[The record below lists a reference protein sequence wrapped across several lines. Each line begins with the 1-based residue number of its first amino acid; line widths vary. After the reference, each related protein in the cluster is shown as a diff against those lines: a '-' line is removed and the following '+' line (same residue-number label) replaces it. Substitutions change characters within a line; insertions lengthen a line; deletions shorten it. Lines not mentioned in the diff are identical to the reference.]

1 MAPSCPNNLSIE
13 QMFRAIELWPAPPR
27 LRPTTPNRTE
37 YAMPETASTDFNR
50 AMQDAKQQAGVA
62 NEVSDAASQ
71 VADAAT
77 NAAGKTAGSFEKA
90 LRDTVENQPYTA
102 VAIALGLG
110 WLLGRTH
117 RPF

>member
-1 MAPSCPNNLSIE
+1 
-13 QMFRAIELWPAPPR
+13 
-27 LRPTTPNRTE
+27 
-37 YAMPETASTDFNR
+37 MPETSTTDLNR
-50 AMQDAKQQAGVA
+50 AVGDGKKQAGGVA

-77 NAAGKTAGSFEKA
+77 NAARKTASSFEKT
-90 LRDTVENQPYTA
+90 LRDTIENQPYMA

-110 WLLGRTH
+110 WLFGRTH

>member
-1 MAPSCPNNLSIE
+1 
-13 QMFRAIELWPAPPR
+13 
-27 LRPTTPNRTE
+27 
-37 YAMPETASTDFNR
+37 MPENSTTDFNS
-50 AMQDAKQQAGVA
+50 AMRDARKQAGGVA

-77 NAAGKTAGSFEKA
+77 NAARKTASSFEKA
-90 LRDTVENQPYTA
+90 LRDTIEDRPSA

-110 WLLGRTH
+110 WLFGRTH

>member
-1 MAPSCPNNLSIE
+1 MQDNLLTE
-13 QMFRAIELWPAPPR
+13 QTFRAVNFGSR
-27 LRPTTPNRTE
+27 LRVDTRQPQFERRD
-37 YAMPETASTDFNR
+37 MPETSTTDFNR
-50 AMQDAKQQAGVA
+50 AMRDAKKQAGGVA

-77 NAAGKTAGSFEKA
+77 NAARKTASSFEKA
-90 LRDTVENQPYTA
+90 LRDTIENQPYMA

>member
-1 MAPSCPNNLSIE
+1 
-13 QMFRAIELWPAPPR
+13 
-27 LRPTTPNRTE
+27 
-37 YAMPETASTDFNR
+37 MPETSTTDFNR
-50 AMQDAKQQAGVA
+50 AMRDAKKQAEGVA

-71 VADAAT
+71 VAHAATDAAR
-77 NAAGKTAGSFEKA
+77 KTGSSFEKA
-90 LRDTVENQPYTA
+90 LRDTIENQPYTA

>member
-1 MAPSCPNNLSIE
+1 
-13 QMFRAIELWPAPPR
+13 
-27 LRPTTPNRTE
+27 
-37 YAMPETASTDFNR
+37 
-50 AMQDAKQQAGVA
+50 MQDAKKQAGVA
-62 NEVSDAASQ
+62 NEVSDAVSQ

-77 NAAGKTAGSFEKA
+77 NVARKTAGSFEKA

-102 VAIALGLG
+102 VAIALNLG